1 MEVSEAKP
9 QITKEIK
16 EESENDIDKYKFT
29 QKNLKKS
36 LTMSFQITESNKL
49 NEFKHNNNDDDY
61 LELNS
66 KYQTSSFNNSDNEK
80 RTDSIEK
87 KSTSNSS
94 LSQTENNTPKRNGI
108 SCNYV
113 LNLNYLK
120 KDFNNIKKNN
130 SPICVYYE
138 GIDKKLSE
146 KNPNDFDYTKTK
158 NFISK
163 DIYYNNINN
172 QNNFRLIYY
181 PFEFN
186 YTFEQ
191 NDFEKSTFNKKIIN
205 SNNEINNKNKNE
217 EKKSYSNSNTPSFKK
232 YGGKFDIPLYYY
244 NYDNKVI
251 RGIQS
256 TNLFCNNNSIN
267 NKNQKKNEEGNNEN
281 SNSNKNQK
289 NYFNKGRKGKPFT
302 ERSGDWVCSTCKNLN
317 FAFRT
322 ICNRCHLPKVD
333 SEKNSNEKNENLK
346 SKNEKNSNSNFQ
358 KENTCVNNNK
368 IIDVNNI
375 NDKKQKE

>member
-36 LTMSFQITESNKL
+36 LTMSFQITESHKL
-49 NEFKHNNNDDDY
+49 NEFKYNNNDDDY